1 MVTAVLV
8 LHILVCIS
16 IVVVVLLQQGKGA
29 EVGAVFGGSSQTVF
43 GASGAGNMLTKA
55 TYTLAAVFFATS
67 LILAYSS
74 THRVNG
80 SIFNGK
86 SFPSAPAPMKAA
98 PPAAN
103 QPARPAPPNQ
113 PPGH

>member
-1 MVTAVLV
+1 MVTAVV
-8 LHILVCIS
+8 VFHVLVCIS

-43 GASGAGNMLTKA
+43 GASGAGNLLTKL

-67 LILAYSS
+67 LFLAY
-74 THRVNG
+74 TATRRVSG
-80 SIFNGK
+80 SIFNGR
-86 SFPSAPAPMKAA
+86 SFPSAPAPIKLV
-98 PPAAN
+98 PPAS
-103 QPARPAPPNQ
+103 QPARPAAPNH